1 MKHKILKKI
10 VESLGFKLVEKKLL
24 KNQRLIGQYS
34 MLNNNFILHKIFSNL
49 NIQNVIQIGANDG
62 ERFDDLKNFIKF
74 KNLNCLL
81 VEPVNRY
88 YKKLVQNYSNE
99 NNFKFENAAISKEKQ
114 KLELYCVKEEFLKNY
129 DDHVQGI
136 NSSDKNHLIKHDV
149 KKNHIEKIIVN
160 SISFKDLI
168 IKYNITKIDL
178 LYIDAEGYDGKIL
191 LDFFDISKFNP
202 VIIFEFIHIEPKI
215 FEKLIDK
222 LNQQKYRYFSIN
234 ENLICYPKDK
244 KIPLN

>member
-1 MKHKILKKI
+1 MKNKFLKKI
-10 VESLGFKLVEKKLL
+10 IGLLGYKLVEKDLI
-24 KNQRLIGQYS
+24 KNQRELSAGTI
-34 MLNNNFILHKIFSNL
+34 LNMKNFLEYYFSHNNINNL
-49 NIQNVIQIGANDG
+49 IQIGANDG

-99 NNFKFENAAISKEKQ
+99 NNFKFENSAISKEKQ

-202 VIIFEFIHIEPKI
+202 IIIFEFIHIETKI

-234 ENLICYPKDK
+234 ENLICYPEK
-244 KIPLN
+244 KKFL

>member
-136 NSSDKNHLIKHDV
+136 NSSDKNHLIKH
-149 KKNHIEKIIVN
+149 E
-160 SISFKDLI
+160 
-168 IKYNITKIDL
+168 
-178 LYIDAEGYDGKIL
+178 
-191 LDFFDISKFNP
+191 
-202 VIIFEFIHIEPKI
+202 
-215 FEKLIDK
+215 
-222 LNQQKYRYFSIN
+222 
-234 ENLICYPKDK
+234 
-244 KIPLN
+244 